1 MTTNSNQTSDLVLR
15 LVGGTK
21 NGQLFPVSTKK
32 CLITQPVA
40 GAQGSVPECAIFR
53 GTNGTAI
60 RSYMGQMTVNGNE
73 AEVHW
78 LQKGDEV
85 KLDSSCFVVETLGF
99 IEGALSPNDLS
110 TFDEQVEKL

>member
-21 NGQLFPVSTKK
+21 NGELFPVSTKK
-32 CLITQPVA
+32 CLISQSVA
-40 GAQGSVPECAIFR
+40 GAAGSIPECAIFR

-60 RSYMGQMTVNGNE
+60 RSYLGQMTVNGSE
-73 AEVHW
+73 TDVHW
-78 LQKGDEV
+78 LQQGDQVTLE
-85 KLDSSCFVVETLGF
+85 SSCFVVERLGW

-110 TFDEQVEKL
+110 SFDD